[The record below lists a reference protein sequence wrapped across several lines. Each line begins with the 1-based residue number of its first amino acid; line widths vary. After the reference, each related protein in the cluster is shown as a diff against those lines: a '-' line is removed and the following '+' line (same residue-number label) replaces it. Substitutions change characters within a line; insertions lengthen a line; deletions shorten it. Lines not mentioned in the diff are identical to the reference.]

1 MSQPPVTPAGDEPE
15 QSEPELTEPQLIDS
29 TEGHPRSGSR
39 ARVLI
44 TSGISLLV
52 LLAVAFILPV
62 PFVKL
67 APGPTFNVIGN
78 VNDQPVISIAGT
90 TTYPTSGELDM
101 LTVLESGGPRGGLT
115 FVDAIASWFNASDAV
130 LPRELVYPDDVSGE
144 EVKRRQASM
153 FSTSESDAIGAALN
167 YLKMPVGTELVVTSV
182 TSESPADGLL
192 EATDNIIAIDAKP
205 VTLPKEVSD
214 AVQAKPIGTPFDF
227 EVKRTVA
234 GATQTKH
241 VSVTSAAN
249 PDDATK
255 PYLGI
260 GVGVY
265 YVPDFSIDFTL
276 TDVGGPSAGLMFTL
290 GLIDKLSPADL
301 AKGRHIAGTGTIA
314 PDGTVGPIGGIRQ
327 KLAGARNKGAE
338 LFLMPAVHCTEAE
351 GHVPDGLTVAA
362 ISTLSET
369 VAAIDT
375 WTAGGT
381 PVACP
386 APQS

>member
-1 MSQPPVTPAGDEPE
+1 MSQPPSIPAGPEPE
-15 QSEPELTEPQLIDS
+15 STEPESTEPS
-29 TEGHPRSGSR
+29 VGHRRSGSR
-39 ARVLI
+39 ARVL
-44 TSGISLLV
+44 TVSGISLLV
-52 LLAVAFILPV
+52 LLGVAFLLPV

-78 VNDQPVISIAGT
+78 VDDRPVISIEGT
-90 TTYPTSGELDM
+90 TTYPTTGQLDM

-115 FVDAIASWFNASDAV
+115 FVDAIASWFDSSDAV

-144 EVKRRQASM
+144 EVKRRQASL

-167 YLKMPVGTELVVTSV
+167 YLKIPVGTELVVTSV

-192 EATDNIIAIDAKP
+192 EAKDNIISIDAKP

-214 AVQAKPIGTPFDF
+214 AVQAKPIGTAFDF
-227 EVKRTVA
+227 EVKRTVD
-234 GATQTKH
+234 GTTQTKH

-249 PDDATK
+249 PDDAAK

-265 YVPDFSIDFTL
+265 YVPDFTIDFTL
-276 TDVGGPSAGLMFTL
+276 KDVGGPSAGLMFTL
-290 GLIDKLSPADL
+290 GLIDKLSPEDL
-301 AKGRHIAGTGTIA
+301 AKGRHVAGTGTIA

-338 LFLMPAVHCTEAE
+338 LFLMPAVHCAEAD

-362 ISTLSET
+362 ISTLDEAVT
-369 VAAIDT
+369 AIDT
-375 WTAGGT
+375 WTAGGV

-386 APQS
+386 AIQG

>member
-1 MSQPPVTPAGDEPE
+1 VSQPPSMSPQDESEPTEPE
-15 QSEPELTEPQLIDS
+15 SIEKTADRRR
-29 TEGHPRSGSR
+29 TGTR
-39 ARVLI
+39 ARVLFV
-44 TSGISLLV
+44 SGLSLLV
-52 LLAVAFILPV
+52 LLAVAFVLPV

-78 VNDQPVISIAGT
+78 VNDLPVISIEGT
-90 TTYPTSGELDM
+90 TTYPTTGVLDM

-115 FVDAIASWFNASDAV
+115 FVDALASWFNAADAV

-167 YLKMPVGTELVVTSV
+167 YLKRPVGTKLVVTSV
-182 TSESPADGLL
+182 TSDSPADGLL
-192 EATDNIIAIDAKP
+192 VATDNIISIDAKP

-214 AVQAKPIGTPFDF
+214 AVQAKPIGTSFDF
-227 EVKRTVA
+227 EVKRTVD
-234 GATQTKH
+234 GTTETKH

-249 PDDATK
+249 PDDAVK

-260 GVGVY
+260 GVGIY
-265 YVPDFSIDFTL
+265 YVPDFTIDFTL
-276 TDVGGPSAGLMFTL
+276 KDVGGPSAGLMFTL

-301 AKGRHIAGTGTIA
+301 AKGRHIAGTGTIT

-327 KLAGARNKGAE
+327 KLAGARNEGAE
-338 LFLMPAVHCTEAE
+338 LFLMPAVHCTEAQ

-362 ISTLSET
+362 ISTLAEAVT
-369 VAAIDT
+369 AIDT
-375 WTAGGT
+375 WTAGGA
-381 PVACP
+381 PVPCP
-386 APQS
+386 APQG